1 MINAQRGVDAVML
14 APQAYGG
21 GDAAI
26 TANLDTNGH
35 QYATIRLTFA
45 SEVNTDAIGPTISVL
60 ESDDTVVTIFTTV
73 VADRTAED
81 LTAARAL
88 TYHIDLR
95 GRRRFLRL
103 SVLAATHTTNDDIV
117 VGAESTLTR
126 MREAPNA
133 ASAMADAAVIV

>member
-1 MINAQRGVDAVML
+1 MINAQRGVDAVMM

-21 GDAAI
+21 GDSAI

-45 SEVNTDAIGPTISVL
+45 SEVNTNAVGPTISVL
-60 ESDDTVVTIFTTV
+60 ESDDTVVTNFTTI
-73 VADRTAED
+73 VADRSDED

-88 TYHIDLR
+88 TYHIDMR
-95 GRRRFLRL
+95 GKRRFLRL
-103 SVLAATHTTNDDIV
+103 SVLTGTQTTNDDIV
-117 VGAESTLTR
+117 FGAESTLTR

-133 ASAMADAAVIV
+133 TSAMADAAVIV